1 MAVPNTSTF
10 SLQDVANEF
19 GLGGGD
25 GLQECFDDSDD
36 SEFDSSYNP
45 NSDGTD
51 NNLLNFRNYGG
62 TLPVNSYVIRKGLT
76 SSAACAGTSFI
87 ILYQRS
93 TLFNFNDPIY
103 SNAAGTTNAISQ
115 WHSNSILTRFWNGS
129 AWTATAISC

>member
-1 MAVPNTSTF
+1 MAVPNTNTF
-10 SLQDVANEF
+10 SLEDVADEL
-19 GLGGGD
+19 GLSDGD
-25 GLQECFDDSDD
+25 GLIECIEDADSA
-36 SEFDSSYNP
+36 SFDSSYYTSP
-45 NSDGTD
+45 ATS
-51 NNLLNFRNYGG
+51 LLEFRNYGG
-62 TLPVNSYVIRKGLT
+62 TLSVNSYVIRKGLT